1 MSITVGA
8 IYKAFPNFNQ
18 TDMIKLMNGKTDFD
32 GRSEVSLK
40 SIAEYNGGLAQ
51 ELSIFTAKKEGRN
64 YTEMLSETKLEVVRK
79 AGAVNE
85 DDGSKKKDNNP
96 IPANIQMDKS
106 VFTIRAEKENSQK
119 NV

>member
-18 TDMIKLMNGKTDFD
+18 TDMIKLMNGKTNFD

-40 SIAEYNGGLAQ
+40 NIAEYDGGLAQ
-51 ELSIFTAKKEGRN
+51 ELSIFTAKKEGKN

-79 AGAVNE
+79 AGVLNE
-85 DDGSKKKDNNP
+85 DNNSKKKNDKP
-96 IPANIQMDKS
+96 IPTNIPMDKS
-106 VFTIRAEKENSQK
+106 IFDIRTEKENSQK